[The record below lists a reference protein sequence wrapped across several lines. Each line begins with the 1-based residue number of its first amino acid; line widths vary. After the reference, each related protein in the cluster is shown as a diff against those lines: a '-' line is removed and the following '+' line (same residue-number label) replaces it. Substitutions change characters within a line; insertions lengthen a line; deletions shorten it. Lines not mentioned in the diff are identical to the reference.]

1 MIFSRK
7 KSVPEVSMEHASL
20 LLADDH
26 QDTADLL
33 MYKTKSLGWEGT
45 WVQSASGIIQAMN
58 DCEDGRP
65 CFDAIIADVN
75 YFDNQTGP
83 RLTGITAIREIR
95 KVRPNIP
102 VIFITGFSNSLVREE
117 IRRVNADLM
126 TKPFDI
132 EALFDRVFQLIYWYR
147 IGMLKNV
154 TERRGSSVNLTD
166 HQRRSSD
173 KKIGHPSAIITEV
186 LSELRDEAKNKL

>member
-7 KSVPEVSMEHASL
+7 KTVPEVSMERVNL

-33 MYKTKSLGWEGT
+33 MFKTKSLGWTGT
-45 WVQSASGIIQAMN
+45 WVTSASAIIQAMN
-58 DCEDGRP
+58 ECEN
-65 CFDAIIADVN
+65 CYDAIIADVN
-75 YFDNQTGP
+75 FFDNQSGP

-102 VIFITGFSNSLVREE
+102 VIFITGFSNSLIREE

-132 EALFDRVFQLIYWYR
+132 DALFDRVYQLIYWYR
-147 IGMLKNV
+147 LATMKETH
-154 TERRGSSVNLTD
+154 TERRGSSVNQTEF
-166 HQRRSSD
+166 HRRTSD
-173 KKIGHPSAIITEV
+173 QKIGYPSPTITNI
-186 LSELRDEAKNKL
+186 LSELRDEAKEDKI